1 MTPKQQAALQLGQ
14 AIRNVCCMDSLA
26 NRFFE
31 PDLREKVREL
41 CDEQM
46 HRLGRESL
54 TEHRNRI
61 HEEYEKAA
69 KDTPFPP
76 DSFYRY
82 KELSK

>member
-1 MTPKQQAALQLGQ
+1 MTPKQQAALRLGQ

-54 TEHRNRI
+54 TEHRERI
-61 HEEYEKAA
+61 NKAFY
-69 KDTPFPP
+69 DTANWDFPP
-76 DSFYRY
+76 NSFFRY
-82 KELSK
+82 KELPK